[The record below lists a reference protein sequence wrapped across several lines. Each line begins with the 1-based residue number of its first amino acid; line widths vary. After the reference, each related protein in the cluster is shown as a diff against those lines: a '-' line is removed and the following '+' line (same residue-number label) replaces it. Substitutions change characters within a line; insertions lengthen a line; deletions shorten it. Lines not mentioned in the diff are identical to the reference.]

1 MDFKK
6 DFNHLVSKLS
16 TTQIWVWWTL
26 RDPSLK
32 QRMKNMV
39 IVSCVDGFWQHVAKF
54 VFNVSNLLVSQV
66 STLQTDKQW

>member
-39 IVSCVDGFWQHVAKF
+39 IVSCVDVAKF